1 MSNEIMMLIVVNYPG
16 GLSHEL
22 TFQLAKQ
29 FATSLMRMDLRTSI
43 GAYEYQIGFSYQ
55 ENSTE
60 LVI

>member
-29 FATSLMRMDLRTSI
+29 FATSSTRMDLRTSM